1 MDELEKLR
9 LQNEQLRLQLE
20 AKQTRR
26 RELLPGLI
34 AMSLITIMAFSIV
47 MLFLQPMPMTEAAG
61 TLAVAL
67 VTAVT
72 TNVGVV
78 VGFFFGSS
86 KTNKDKDATILAQA
100 QAGTIAPR
108 ALPTPA
114 PPAPGA

>member
-26 RELLPGLI
+26 RELLPGVI

-100 QAGTIAPR
+100 QAGAAGTPPR
-108 ALPTPA
+108 APPTPA
-114 PPAPGA
+114 PPTP